1 MDIQSALK
9 KGKSILLDN
18 NIISAK
24 LDSEILMSQA
34 IRKNKEFIIL
44 NLNKKIKKR
53 DLDYF
58 DNLIQERAKS
68 KPIAQIIKKK
78 DFWKYEFI
86 VNNNVLI
93 PRPDTE
99 ILIEQTLK
107 LVKNKNRLQILDI
120 GIGSGCILISILKEL
135 KKSKG
140 IGIDISK
147 NAIKIALKNSKRFG
161 LTKRLKFSHRSI
173 DKLWSYKFDLIV
185 SNPPYICK
193 HEIKNLSE
201 DIKKYEPRIALDGG
215 KDGLDVIKKV
225 IYKSSTI
232 LKINGMLALEIGS
245 GQYKKVSQI
254 LKLKGF
260 REKFLVNDYQNNI
273 RCIISILKH

>member
-9 KGKSILLDN
+9 KGQSILIDN

-34 IRKNKEFIIL
+34 IRKNKKFIIL
-44 NLNKKIKKR
+44 NLHKEIKKR

-99 ILIEQTLK
+99 ILIEQALK

-120 GIGSGCILISILKEL
+120 GIGSGCILMSILKE
-135 KKSKG
+135 KKNFIG
-140 IGIDISK
+140 TGIDISNK
-147 NAIKIALKNSKRFG
+147 SLQISKVNAQKLRINN
-161 LTKRLKFSHRSI
+161 RLRLFKSNI
-173 DKLWSYKFDLIV
+173 DNFNTGKYDLIV
-185 SNPPYICK
+185 SNPPYIK
-193 HEIKNLSE
+193 KSNLKCLE
-201 DIKKYEPRIALDGG
+201 KDIGFEPKQALDGG
-215 KDGLDVIKKV
+215 LDGLSEIRKVINKSSELIKRSGHFIIEIGFDQKNKVKKILRDKGFYIKKTV
-225 IYKSSTI
+225 KDLS
-232 LKINGMLALEIGS
+232 NH
-245 GQYKKVSQI
+245 
-254 LKLKGF
+254 
-260 REKFLVNDYQNNI
+260 D
-273 RCIISILKH
+273 RCIVSIKT

>member
-9 KGKSILLDN
+9 KGQSILIDN

-34 IRKNKEFIIL
+34 IRKNKKFIIL
-44 NLNKKIKKR
+44 NLHKKIKKR

-99 ILIEQTLK
+99 ILIEQALK

-120 GIGSGCILISILKEL
+120 GIGSGCILMSILKE
-135 KKSKG
+135 KKNFIG
-140 IGIDISK
+140 TGIDISNK
-147 NAIKIALKNSKRFG
+147 SLQISKLNGQKLRINN
-161 LTKRLKFSHRSI
+161 RLRLFKSNI
-173 DKLWSYKFDLIV
+173 DNFNTGKYDLIV
-185 SNPPYICK
+185 SNPPYIK
-193 HEIKNLSE
+193 KSNLKCLE
-201 DIKKYEPRIALDGG
+201 KDIGFEPKQALDGG
-215 KDGLDVIKKV
+215 LDGLSEIRKVINKSSELIKRSGHFIIEIGFDQKNKVKKILRDKGFYIKKTV
-225 IYKSSTI
+225 KDLS
-232 LKINGMLALEIGS
+232 NH
-245 GQYKKVSQI
+245 
-254 LKLKGF
+254 
-260 REKFLVNDYQNNI
+260 D
-273 RCIISILKH
+273 RCIVSIKT

>member
-1 MDIQSALK
+1 MDIQSALE
-9 KGKSILLDN
+9 KGQLILIDN

-34 IRKNKEFIIL
+34 IRKNKKFIIL
-44 NLNKKIKKR
+44 NLHKKIKKR

-99 ILIEQTLK
+99 ILIEQVLK

-120 GIGSGCILISILKEL
+120 GIGSGCILMSILKE
-135 KKSKG
+135 KKNFIG
-140 IGIDISK
+140 TGIDISNK
-147 NAIKIALKNSKRFG
+147 SLQISKVNGQKLRINN
-161 LTKRLKFSHRSI
+161 RLRLFKSNI
-173 DKLWSYKFDLIV
+173 DNFNTGKYDLIV
-185 SNPPYICK
+185 SNPPYIK
-193 HEIKNLSE
+193 KSNLKCLE
-201 DIKKYEPRIALDGG
+201 KDIGFEPKQALDGG
-215 KDGLDVIKKV
+215 LDGLSEIRKVINKSSELIKKSGHF
-225 IYKSSTI
+225 II
-232 LKINGMLALEIGS
+232 EIGFD
-245 GQYKKVSQI
+245 QKNKVKKI
-254 LKLKGF
+254 LRDKGF
-260 REKFLVNDYQNNI
+260 YIKKTVKDLSNHD
-273 RCIISILKH
+273 RCIVSIKT

>member
-9 KGKSILLDN
+9 KGQSILVEN

-34 IRKNKEFIIL
+34 IRKNKKFIIL
-44 NLNKKIKKR
+44 NLHKEIKKR

-99 ILIEQTLK
+99 ILIEQALK

-120 GIGSGCILISILKEL
+120 GIGSGCILMSILKE
-135 KKSKG
+135 KKNFIG
-140 IGIDISK
+140 TGIDISNK
-147 NAIKIALKNSKRFG
+147 SLQISKVNGQKLRINN
-161 LTKRLKFSHRSI
+161 RLRLFKSNI
-173 DKLWSYKFDLIV
+173 DNFNTGKYDLII
-185 SNPPYICK
+185 SNPPYIK
-193 HEIKNLSE
+193 KSNLKCLE
-201 DIKKYEPRIALDGG
+201 KDIGFEPKQALDGG
-215 KDGLDVIKKV
+215 LDGLSEIRKV
-225 IYKSSTI
+225 INKSSELI
-232 LKINGMLALEIGS
+232 KRSGHFIIEIGFD
-245 GQYKKVSQI
+245 QKNKVKKI
-254 LKLKGF
+254 LRDKGF
-260 REKFLVNDYQNNI
+260 YIKRTVKDLSNHD
-273 RCIISILKH
+273 RCIVSIKT

>member
-1 MDIQSALK
+1 MDINSALK
-9 KGKSILLDN
+9 KGQSILIDN

-99 ILIEQTLK
+99 ILIEQALK

-120 GIGSGCILISILKEL
+120 GIGSGCILMSILKE
-135 KKSKG
+135 KKNFIG
-140 IGIDISK
+140 TGIDISNK
-147 NAIKIALKNSKRFG
+147 SLQISKVNGQKLRINN
-161 LTKRLKFSHRSI
+161 RLRLFKSNI
-173 DKLWSYKFDLIV
+173 DNFNTGKYDLIV
-185 SNPPYICK
+185 SNPPYIK
-193 HEIKNLSE
+193 KSNLKCLE
-201 DIKKYEPRIALDGG
+201 KDIGFEPKQALDGG
-215 KDGLDVIKKV
+215 LDGLSEIRKVINKSSELIKRSGHFIIEIGFDQKNKVKKILRDKGFYIKKTV
-225 IYKSSTI
+225 KDLS
-232 LKINGMLALEIGS
+232 NH
-245 GQYKKVSQI
+245 
-254 LKLKGF
+254 
-260 REKFLVNDYQNNI
+260 D
-273 RCIISILKH
+273 RCIVSIKT

>member
-9 KGKSILLDN
+9 KGQKILIDN

-34 IRKNKEFIIL
+34 IRKNKKFIIL
-44 NLNKKIKKR
+44 NLHKEIKKR

-58 DNLIQERAKS
+58 GNLIQERAKS

-120 GIGSGCILISILKEL
+120 GIGSGCILMSILKE
-135 KKSKG
+135 KKNFIG
-140 IGIDISK
+140 TGIDISNK
-147 NAIKIALKNSKRFG
+147 SLQISKVNSHKLRINN
-161 LTKRLKFSHRSI
+161 RLRLFKSNI
-173 DKLWSYKFDLIV
+173 DNFNTGKYDLIV
-185 SNPPYICK
+185 SNPPYIK
-193 HEIKNLSE
+193 KNNLKCLE
-201 DIKKYEPRIALDGG
+201 KDIGFEPKQALDGG
-215 KDGLDVIKKV
+215 LDGLSEIRKVINKSSELVKRNGHLIIEIGFDQKNKVKKILRDKGFYIKKTV
-225 IYKSSTI
+225 KDLS
-232 LKINGMLALEIGS
+232 NH
-245 GQYKKVSQI
+245 
-254 LKLKGF
+254 
-260 REKFLVNDYQNNI
+260 D
-273 RCIISILKH
+273 RCIVSIKT

>member
-9 KGKSILLDN
+9 KGQSILTDN

-44 NLNKKIKKR
+44 NLHKQIKKR
-53 DLDYF
+53 DLDCF

-99 ILIEQTLK
+99 ILIEQALK
-107 LVKNKNRLQILDI
+107 LVKNKKRLNILDI
-120 GIGSGCILISILKEL
+120 GIGSGCILMSILKE
-135 KKSKG
+135 KKNFIG
-140 IGIDISK
+140 TGIDISNK
-147 NAIKIALKNSKRFG
+147 SLQISKVNGQKLRINN
-161 LTKRLKFSHRSI
+161 RLRLFKSNI
-173 DKLWSYKFDLIV
+173 DNFNTGKYDLIV
-185 SNPPYICK
+185 SNPPYIK
-193 HEIKNLSE
+193 KSNLKCLE
-201 DIKKYEPRIALDGG
+201 KDIGFEPKQALDGG
-215 KDGLDVIKKV
+215 LDGLSEIRKVINKSSELIKRSGHFIIEIGFDQKNKVKKILRDKGFYIKKTV
-225 IYKSSTI
+225 KDLS
-232 LKINGMLALEIGS
+232 NH
-245 GQYKKVSQI
+245 
-254 LKLKGF
+254 
-260 REKFLVNDYQNNI
+260 D
-273 RCIISILKH
+273 RCIVSIKT

>member
-9 KGKSILLDN
+9 KGQSILIDN

-34 IRKNKEFIIL
+34 IRKNKKFIIL
-44 NLNKKIKKR
+44 NLHKEIKKK

-99 ILIEQTLK
+99 ILIEQALK

-120 GIGSGCILISILKEL
+120 GIGSGCILMSILKE
-135 KKSKG
+135 KKNFIG
-140 IGIDISK
+140 TGIDISNK
-147 NAIKIALKNSKRFG
+147 SLQISKVNG
-161 LTKRLKFSHRSI
+161 QKLRLGNRLRLFKSNI
-173 DKLWSYKFDLIV
+173 DNFNTGKYDLIV
-185 SNPPYICK
+185 SNPPYIK
-193 HEIKNLSE
+193 KSNLKCLE
-201 DIKKYEPRIALDGG
+201 KDIGFEPKQALDGG
-215 KDGLDVIKKV
+215 LDGLSEIRKVINKSSELIKRSGHFIIEIGFDQKNKVKKILRDKGFYIKKTV
-225 IYKSSTI
+225 KDLS
-232 LKINGMLALEIGS
+232 NH
-245 GQYKKVSQI
+245 
-254 LKLKGF
+254 
-260 REKFLVNDYQNNI
+260 D
-273 RCIISILKH
+273 RCIVSIKT

>member
-9 KGKSILLDN
+9 KGQSILIDN

-34 IRKNKEFIIL
+34 IRKNKKFIIL
-44 NLNKKIKKR
+44 NLYKEIKKR

-78 DFWKYEFI
+78 EFWKYEFI

-99 ILIEQTLK
+99 ILIEQALK

-120 GIGSGCILISILKEL
+120 GIGSGCILMSILKE
-135 KKSKG
+135 KKNFIG
-140 IGIDISK
+140 TGIDISNK
-147 NAIKIALKNSKRFG
+147 SLQISKVNGQKLRINN
-161 LTKRLKFSHRSI
+161 RLRLFKSNI
-173 DKLWSYKFDLIV
+173 DNFNTGKYDLIV
-185 SNPPYICK
+185 SNPPYIK
-193 HEIKNLSE
+193 KSNLKCLE
-201 DIKKYEPRIALDGG
+201 KDIGFEPKQALDGG
-215 KDGLDVIKKV
+215 LDGLSEIRKVINKSSELIKRSGHFIIEIGFDQKNKVKKILRDKGFYIKKTV
-225 IYKSSTI
+225 KDLS
-232 LKINGMLALEIGS
+232 NH
-245 GQYKKVSQI
+245 
-254 LKLKGF
+254 
-260 REKFLVNDYQNNI
+260 D
-273 RCIISILKH
+273 RCIVSIKT

>member
-9 KGKSILLDN
+9 KGQSILIDN

-34 IRKNKEFIIL
+34 IRKNKKFIIL
-44 NLNKKIKKR
+44 NLHKEIKKR

-68 KPIAQIIKKK
+68 KPVAQIIKKK

-99 ILIEQTLK
+99 ILIEQALK

-120 GIGSGCILISILKEL
+120 GIGSGCILMSILKE
-135 KKSKG
+135 KKNFIG
-140 IGIDISK
+140 TGIDISNK
-147 NAIKIALKNSKRFG
+147 SLQISKVNGQKLRINN
-161 LTKRLKFSHRSI
+161 RLRLFKSNI
-173 DKLWSYKFDLIV
+173 DNFNTGKYDLIV
-185 SNPPYICK
+185 SNPPYIK
-193 HEIKNLSE
+193 KSNLKCLE
-201 DIKKYEPRIALDGG
+201 KDIGFEPKQALDGG
-215 KDGLDVIKKV
+215 LDGLSEIRKVINKSSELIKRSGHFIIEIGFDQKNKVKKILRDKGFYIKKTV
-225 IYKSSTI
+225 KDLS
-232 LKINGMLALEIGS
+232 NH
-245 GQYKKVSQI
+245 
-254 LKLKGF
+254 
-260 REKFLVNDYQNNI
+260 D
-273 RCIISILKH
+273 RCIVSIKT

>member
-9 KGKSILLDN
+9 KGQSILIDN

-34 IRKNKEFIIL
+34 IRKNKKFIIL
-44 NLNKKIKKR
+44 NLHKEIKKK
-53 DLDYF
+53 DLDFF

-99 ILIEQTLK
+99 ILIEQALK

-120 GIGSGCILISILKEL
+120 GIGSGCILMSILKE
-135 KKSKG
+135 KKNFIG
-140 IGIDISK
+140 TGIDISNK
-147 NAIKIALKNSKRFG
+147 SLQISKVNGQKLRINN
-161 LTKRLKFSHRSI
+161 RLRLFKSNI
-173 DKLWSYKFDLIV
+173 DNFNTGKYDLIV
-185 SNPPYICK
+185 SNPPYIK
-193 HEIKNLSE
+193 KSNLKCLE
-201 DIKKYEPRIALDGG
+201 KDIGFEPKQALDGG
-215 KDGLDVIKKV
+215 LDGLSEIRKVINKSSELIKRSGHFIIEIGFDQKNKVKKILRDKGFYIKKTV
-225 IYKSSTI
+225 KDLS
-232 LKINGMLALEIGS
+232 NH
-245 GQYKKVSQI
+245 
-254 LKLKGF
+254 
-260 REKFLVNDYQNNI
+260 D
-273 RCIISILKH
+273 RCIVSIKT

>member
-9 KGKSILLDN
+9 KGQSILIDN

-34 IRKNKEFIIL
+34 IRKNKKFIIL
-44 NLNKKIKKR
+44 NLHKEIKKR
-53 DLDYF
+53 DLDHF

-99 ILIEQTLK
+99 ILIEQALK

-120 GIGSGCILISILKEL
+120 GIGSGCILMSILKE
-135 KKSKG
+135 KKNFIG
-140 IGIDISK
+140 TGIDISNK
-147 NAIKIALKNSKRFG
+147 SLQISKVNGQKLRISN
-161 LTKRLKFSHRSI
+161 RLRLFKSNI
-173 DKLWSYKFDLIV
+173 DNFNTGKYDLIV
-185 SNPPYICK
+185 SNPPYIKKSDLKCLEK
-193 HEIKNLSE
+193 
-201 DIKKYEPRIALDGG
+201 DIGFEPKQALDGG
-215 KDGLDVIKKV
+215 LDGLSEIRKVINKSSELIKRSGHFIIEIGFDQKNKVKKILRDNGFYIKKTV
-225 IYKSSTI
+225 KDLS
-232 LKINGMLALEIGS
+232 NH
-245 GQYKKVSQI
+245 
-254 LKLKGF
+254 
-260 REKFLVNDYQNNI
+260 D
-273 RCIISILKH
+273 RCIVSIKT

>member
-9 KGKSILLDN
+9 KGQSILIDN

-44 NLNKKIKKR
+44 NLQKQIKKR

-99 ILIEQTLK
+99 ILIEQALK

-120 GIGSGCILISILKEL
+120 GIGSGCILMSILKE
-135 KKSKG
+135 KKNFIG
-140 IGIDISK
+140 TGIDISNK
-147 NAIKIALKNSKRFG
+147 SLQISKVNGQKLRINN
-161 LTKRLKFSHRSI
+161 RLRLFKSNI
-173 DKLWSYKFDLIV
+173 DNFNTGKYDLIV
-185 SNPPYICK
+185 SNPPYIK
-193 HEIKNLSE
+193 KSNLKCLE
-201 DIKKYEPRIALDGG
+201 KDIGFEPKQALDGG
-215 KDGLDVIKKV
+215 LDGLSEIRKVINKSSELIKRSGHFIIEIGFDQKNKVKKILRDKGFYIKKTV
-225 IYKSSTI
+225 KDLS
-232 LKINGMLALEIGS
+232 NH
-245 GQYKKVSQI
+245 
-254 LKLKGF
+254 
-260 REKFLVNDYQNNI
+260 D
-273 RCIISILKH
+273 RCIVSIKT

>member
-9 KGKSILLDN
+9 KGQSILLDN

-34 IRKNKEFIIL
+34 IRKNKKFIIL
-44 NLNKKIKKR
+44 NLHKEIKKK

-99 ILIEQTLK
+99 ILIEQVLK
-107 LVKNKNRLQILDI
+107 LVKNKNRLQVLDI
-120 GIGSGCILISILKEL
+120 GIGSGCILMSILKE
-135 KKSKG
+135 KKNFIG
-140 IGIDISK
+140 TGIDISNK
-147 NAIKIALKNSKRFG
+147 SLQISKVNGQKLRINN
-161 LTKRLKFSHRSI
+161 RLRLFKSNI
-173 DKLWSYKFDLIV
+173 DNFNTGKYDLIV
-185 SNPPYICK
+185 SNPPYIK
-193 HEIKNLSE
+193 KSNLKCLE
-201 DIKKYEPRIALDGG
+201 KDIGFEPKQALDGG
-215 KDGLDVIKKV
+215 LDGLSEIRKVINKSSELIKRSGHFIIEIGFDQKNKVKKILRDKGFYIKKTV
-225 IYKSSTI
+225 KDLS
-232 LKINGMLALEIGS
+232 NH
-245 GQYKKVSQI
+245 
-254 LKLKGF
+254 
-260 REKFLVNDYQNNI
+260 D
-273 RCIISILKH
+273 RCIVSIKT

>member
-1 MDIQSALK
+1 MDIHSALK
-9 KGKSILLDN
+9 KGQSILIDN

-34 IRKNKEFIIL
+34 IRKDKKFIIL
-44 NLNKKIKKR
+44 NLYKQIKKR

-99 ILIEQTLK
+99 ILIEQALK

-120 GIGSGCILISILKEL
+120 GIGSGCILMSILKE
-135 KKSKG
+135 KKNFIG
-140 IGIDISK
+140 TGIDISNK
-147 NAIKIALKNSKRFG
+147 SLQISKVNG
-161 LTKRLKFSHRSI
+161 QKLRLNNRLRLFKSNI
-173 DKLWSYKFDLIV
+173 DNFNTGKYDLII
-185 SNPPYICK
+185 SNPPYIK
-193 HEIKNLSE
+193 KINLKCLE
-201 DIKKYEPRIALDGG
+201 KDIGFEPKQALDGG
-215 KDGLDVIKKV
+215 LDGLSEIRKVINKSSELIKRSGHFIIEIGFDQKNKVKKILRDKGFYIKK
-225 IYKSSTI
+225 TI
-232 LKINGMLALEIGS
+232 KDLSNH
-245 GQYKKVSQI
+245 
-254 LKLKGF
+254 
-260 REKFLVNDYQNNI
+260 D
-273 RCIISILKH
+273 RCIVSIKT

>member
-1 MDIQSALK
+1 MDIHSALK
-9 KGKSILLDN
+9 KGQSILIDN

-34 IRKNKEFIIL
+34 IRKDKKFIIL
-44 NLNKKIKKR
+44 NLHKQIKKR

-99 ILIEQTLK
+99 ILIEQALK

-120 GIGSGCILISILKEL
+120 GIGSGCILMSILKE
-135 KKSKG
+135 KKNFIG
-140 IGIDISK
+140 TGIDISSK
-147 NAIKIALKNSKRFG
+147 SLKISKVNGQKLRINN
-161 LTKRLKFSHRSI
+161 RLRLFKSNI
-173 DKLWSYKFDLIV
+173 DNFNTGKYDLIV
-185 SNPPYICK
+185 SNPPYIK
-193 HEIKNLSE
+193 KSNLKCLE
-201 DIKKYEPRIALDGG
+201 KDIGFEPKQALDGG
-215 KDGLDVIKKV
+215 LDGLSEIRKVINKSSELIKRSGHFIIEIGFDQKNKVKKILRDKGFYIKKTV
-225 IYKSSTI
+225 KDLS
-232 LKINGMLALEIGS
+232 NH
-245 GQYKKVSQI
+245 
-254 LKLKGF
+254 
-260 REKFLVNDYQNNI
+260 D
-273 RCIISILKH
+273 RCIVGIKT

>member
-1 MDIQSALK
+1 MDIHSALK
-9 KGKSILLDN
+9 KGQSILIDN

-99 ILIEQTLK
+99 ILIEQALK

-120 GIGSGCILISILKEL
+120 GIGSGCILMSILKE
-135 KKSKG
+135 KKNFIG
-140 IGIDISK
+140 TGIDISNK
-147 NAIKIALKNSKRFG
+147 SLQISKVNGHKLRINN
-161 LTKRLKFSHRSI
+161 RLRLFKSNI
-173 DKLWSYKFDLIV
+173 DNFKTGKYDLIL
-185 SNPPYICK
+185 SNPPYI
-193 HEIKNLSE
+193 
-201 DIKKYEPRIALDGG
+201 KKFDLKYLDRDVYDYEPKSALDGG
-215 KDGLDVIKKV
+215 LDGLSIIKKV
-225 IYKSSTI
+225 IYNSSRLIKRNGI
-232 LKINGMLALEIGS
+232 LILEIAFDQS
-245 GQYKKVSQI
+245 DKVKKI
-254 LKLKGF
+254 LRRNGYYILDVVKDLAK
-260 REKFLVNDYQNNI
+260 NN
-273 RCIISILKH
+273 RCIIGIKK

>member
-9 KGKSILLDN
+9 KGQLILIDN
-18 NIISAK
+18 NIVSAK

-34 IRKNKEFIIL
+34 IRKNKKFIIL
-44 NLNKKIKKR
+44 NLHKEIRKK

-86 VNNNVLI
+86 VDNNVLI

-120 GIGSGCILISILKEL
+120 GIGSGCILMSILKE
-135 KKSKG
+135 KKNF
-140 IGIDISK
+140 IGTGVDISK
-147 NAIKIALKNSKRFG
+147 KSLQISKVNGQKLRISN
-161 LTKRLKFSHRSI
+161 RLRLFKSNI
-173 DKLWSYKFDLIV
+173 DNFNTGKYDLIV
-185 SNPPYICK
+185 SNPPYIKKSDLKCLEK
-193 HEIKNLSE
+193 
-201 DIKKYEPRIALDGG
+201 DIGFEPKQALDGG
-215 KDGLDVIKKV
+215 LDGLSEIRKVINKSSELIKKSGHF
-225 IYKSSTI
+225 II
-232 LKINGMLALEIGS
+232 EIGFD
-245 GQYKKVSQI
+245 QKNKVKKI
-254 LKLKGF
+254 LRDKGF
-260 REKFLVNDYQNNI
+260 YIKKSVKDLSNHD
-273 RCIISILKH
+273 RCIVSIKT

>member
-9 KGKSILLDN
+9 KGQSILIDN

-34 IRKNKEFIIL
+34 IRKNKKFIIL
-44 NLNKKIKKR
+44 NLHKEIKKR

-68 KPIAQIIKKK
+68 KPIAQIKKK

-99 ILIEQTLK
+99 ILIEQALK

-120 GIGSGCILISILKEL
+120 GIGSGCILMSILKE
-135 KKSKG
+135 KKNFIG
-140 IGIDISK
+140 TGIDISNK
-147 NAIKIALKNSKRFG
+147 SLQISKVNGQKLRINN
-161 LTKRLKFSHRSI
+161 RLRLFKSNI
-173 DKLWSYKFDLIV
+173 DNFNTGKYDLIV
-185 SNPPYICK
+185 SNPPYIK
-193 HEIKNLSE
+193 KSNLKCLE
-201 DIKKYEPRIALDGG
+201 KDIGFEPKQALDGG
-215 KDGLDVIKKV
+215 LDGLSEIRKVINKSSELIKRSGHFIIEIGFDQKNKVKKILRDKGFYIKK
-225 IYKSSTI
+225 TI
-232 LKINGMLALEIGS
+232 KDLSNH
-245 GQYKKVSQI
+245 
-254 LKLKGF
+254 
-260 REKFLVNDYQNNI
+260 D
-273 RCIISILKH
+273 RCIVSIKT